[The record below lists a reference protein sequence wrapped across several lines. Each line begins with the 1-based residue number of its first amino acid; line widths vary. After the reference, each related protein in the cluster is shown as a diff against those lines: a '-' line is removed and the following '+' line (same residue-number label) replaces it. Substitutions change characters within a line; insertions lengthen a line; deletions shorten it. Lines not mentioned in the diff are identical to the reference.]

1 MSPSLFE
8 VPTDMNSSLQHV
20 DILIQKGLEAG
31 VQRAVS
37 GNNAQMSKLC
47 QLEFFFLNGIYV
59 SAVCV
64 LLSRSPEE
72 PTQQK
77 PGDRGRNQ
85 RRLCVCS
92 QLSATHRAQLS

>member
-8 VPTDMNSSLQHV
+8 VPTDMSSLQHV

-47 QLEFFFLNGIYV
+47 QLEFFFKWNLCV
-59 SAVCV
+59 SSLCSAV
-64 LLSRSPEE
+64 
-72 PTQQK
+72 
-77 PGDRGRNQ
+77 
-85 RRLCVCS
+85 
-92 QLSATHRAQLS
+92 